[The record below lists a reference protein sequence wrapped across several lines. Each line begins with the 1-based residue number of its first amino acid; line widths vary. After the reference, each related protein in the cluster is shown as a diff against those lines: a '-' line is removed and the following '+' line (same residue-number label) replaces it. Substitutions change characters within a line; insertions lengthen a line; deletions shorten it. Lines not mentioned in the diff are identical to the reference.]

1 MEKENLSVDYC
12 FTDLSTFVKDENLIL
27 CPKRYSHQYKTLL
40 SNIQTHGYATLKDIN
55 GLNERTFKKERSKE
69 YI

>member
-27 CPKRYSHQYKTLL
+27 CPKR
-40 SNIQTHGYATLKDIN
+40 
-55 GLNERTFKKERSKE
+55 
-69 YI
+69 